1 VRPDGT
7 VLGPPSSPESVAI
20 NRDVWTR
27 SNEQWGDA
35 NALAAWQE
43 DEIGWG
49 NWRVPESKLRVLPD
63 LEGLD
68 VVELGC
74 GVAYFSA
81 WLARR
86 GARPTGVDPT
96 PAQLASARRC
106 QEETGITFPLVE
118 GYGERVPL
126 SDASFDLVLSEY
138 GASIWADP
146 YRWIPEAARLLR
158 PRGWLVF
165 LCNSTLSLLCMPDTG
180 PLKDHL
186 LRPQFGMH
194 RFDWR
199 SDNDGIAF
207 GLSHGDW
214 IRLLREHGFEILKLV
229 EIQAPADAMTH
240 AHYDYIPAA
249 WARRWPSE
257 EIWAARLR

>member
-1 VRPDGT
+1 M
-7 VLGPPSSPESVAI
+7 SSPELEPESVAV
-20 NRDVWTR
+20 NREVWTR
-27 SNEQWGDA
+27 SNARWGDA
-35 NALAAWQE
+35 NALSAWQE
-43 DEIGWG
+43 EEIGWG
-49 NWRVPESKLRVLPD
+49 TWRVPETQVQVLPE

-96 PAQLASARRC
+96 PAQLQSARRC
-106 QEETGITFPLVE
+106 QDETGIRFPLVE

-126 SDASFDLVLSEY
+126 PDASFDLVLSEY

-146 YRWIPEAARLLR
+146 YLWIPEAARLLR
-158 PRGWLVF
+158 PNGRLVF

-180 PLKDHL
+180 QIKDQL

-194 RFDWR
+194 TFDWR
-199 SDNDGIAF
+199 SDSDGIAF

-214 IRLLREHGFEILKLV
+214 IRLLREHGFEIVKLV
-229 EIQAPADAMTH
+229 EIQAPAGAATH
-240 AHYDYIPAA
+240 EIYDYVPVG
-249 WARRWPSE
+249 WGRRWPSE
-257 EIWAARLR
+257 DVWSAQLR

>member
-1 VRPDGT
+1 M
-7 VLGPPSSPESVAI
+7 SSPEPENVAV
-20 NRDVWTR
+20 NREVWTR

-43 DEIGWG
+43 EEIGWG
-49 NWRVPESKLRVLPD
+49 TWRVPESEVRVVPD

-96 PAQLASARRC
+96 PAQLRSACRC
-106 QEETGITFPLVE
+106 QDETGIRFPLVE

-126 SDASFDLVLSEY
+126 PDASFDLVLSEY

-146 YRWIPEAARLLR
+146 YQWIPEAARLLR
-158 PRGWLVF
+158 PGGRLVF

-180 PLKDHL
+180 PVKDHL

-199 SDNDGIAF
+199 SDDDGIAF

-229 EIQAPADAMTH
+229 EIQAPADAVTH
-240 AHYDYIPAA
+240 EQYDYVPLE
-249 WARRWPSE
+249 WGRRWPSE
-257 EIWAARLR
+257 EVWSARLR